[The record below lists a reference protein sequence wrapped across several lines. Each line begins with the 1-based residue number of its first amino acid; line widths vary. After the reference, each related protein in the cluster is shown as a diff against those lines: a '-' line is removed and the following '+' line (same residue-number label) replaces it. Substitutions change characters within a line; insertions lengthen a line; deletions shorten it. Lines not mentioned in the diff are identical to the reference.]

1 MSADII
7 PLPVPPESSAANI
20 APLSPPPPPA
30 AAPKEDSLSKLLKN
44 PLVIAGGAMLAGM
57 ALTRLLSAAPVR
69 RLARELADEAIR
81 RARSGAELPPPPS
94 LLEQGLEIL
103 RPQIT
108 DAARSFLAEIL
119 KKR

>member
-7 PLPVPPESSAANI
+7 PLPVPPESSGANI